1 MSSNNGSQT
10 LKQMKWAIVHFH
22 FDKYNTDGDFLSS
35 KDLKLFLDN

>member
-10 LKQMKWAIVHFH
+10 LKHMKWVILHFH
-22 FDKYNTDGDFLSS
+22 IDKYNTDEDFLSS